1 MLSRLVRVA
10 LLAAFAS
17 AVLTGCATYY
27 RVTDPA
33 SGRDYYTRDIDK
45 TGDGGVAF
53 KDARTGDEVTLQS
66 SEITEIAEG
75 DYRRGI
81 TTP

>member
-1 MLSRLVRVA
+1 MVSRLVRTAV
-10 LLAAFAS
+10 LAAFAS
-17 AVLTGCATYY
+17 AVLAGCGSYY
-27 RVTDPA
+27 RVTDPT

-45 TGDGGVAF
+45 TRDGGVVF
-53 KDARTGDEVTLQS
+53 KDARSGDEVTLQS

-75 DYRRGI
+75 DYRHGI

>member
-1 MLSRLVRVA
+1 MLSRVVQAAVVA
-10 LLAAFAS
+10 ALAS
-17 AVLTGCATYY
+17 AMLAGCANYY

-45 TGDGGVAF
+45 TGDGGVKF
-53 KDARTGDEVTLQS
+53 QDARTGDDVTLQS
-66 SEITEIAEG
+66 SEITEVAEG